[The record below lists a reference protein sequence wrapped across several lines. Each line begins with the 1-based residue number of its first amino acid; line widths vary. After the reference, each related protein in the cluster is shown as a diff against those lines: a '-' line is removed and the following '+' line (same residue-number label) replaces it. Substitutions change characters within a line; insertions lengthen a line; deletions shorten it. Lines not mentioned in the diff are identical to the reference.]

1 MSEHISQQYDEELN
15 DLKNRVMA
23 MGGLVEN
30 HIENATI
37 AIIEG
42 QEELASRIV
51 DADFKVNSLE
61 VSIDE
66 QANQII
72 AKRQPTA
79 SDLRFVMMI
88 VKTITDLERIGD
100 EAEKI
105 ARMAQGLAE
114 LGEGAILNFIEIR
127 HLADHVRKMLH
138 DSLDAF
144 ARTNVE
150 AAINAAAQDERV
162 DTEYESVVR
171 QLITKMM
178 EDPRC
183 IKRGIHVLWA
193 VRALER
199 IGDHAKNICEYV
211 IYMVKGKDVRHVT
224 IEQVKEDLLG
234 Q

>member
-1 MSEHISQQYDEELN
+1 MNEHISQQYDDELN
-15 DLKNRVMA
+15 ALKNRVMA

-30 HIENATI
+30 HIEKATI

-42 QEELASRIV
+42 EEDLAARIV

-144 ARTNVE
+144 ARTDVE
-150 AAINAAAQDERV
+150 AAINAASQDERV

-183 IKRGIHVLWA
+183 IKRAIHVLWA

-224 IEQVKEDLLG
+224 IEQVKEDLLCK
-234 Q
+234 